1 MYLLGFESGILIDTL
16 IRMFKVCN
24 YEIPLYPSYNENDKD
39 SIGAVLR
46 EYLIANLKVLINL
59 THDSNQ
65 ISMCLNYL
73 LIFVSFVQIISY
85 YFLYFCFISSWL

>member
-1 MYLLGFESGILIDTL
+1 MYLLGFEDGILIDTL

-46 EYLIANLKVLINL
+46 ECLVANLKVLINL

-65 ISMCLNYL
+65 ISMC
-73 LIFVSFVQIISY
+73 
-85 YFLYFCFISSWL
+85 